1 MLLFQ
6 RRRRIWRE
14 SEERGGECVVK
25 KGALVGP

>member
-6 RRRRIWRE
+6 RRRIWRE